1 MDAKWSDDDES
12 YVVSDPV
19 LGDFYGATPSQAHAA
34 YLEALRVAGDHARKN
49 PQEARH
55 VEPARPRRLA

>member
-12 YVVSDPV
+12 YVFTDQV

-34 YLEALRVAGDHARKN
+34 YLEALRIAGDHARKN
-49 PQEARH
+49 PQEA
-55 VEPARPRRLA
+55 AQ